1 MILSIAEFIERLFT
15 GKNATASGTKGKQ
28 RLKFI
33 LAHDRAAITPQMFE
47 EMRQEIMAV
56 VSKYVELDYD
66 SMEFRLESDNRFT
79 ALVAN
84 LPIRSI
90 KAEEPELTKA
100 EPLDIDAPFTLPNNG
115 GNVG

>member
-1 MILSIAEFIERLFT
+1 MVLSISEFIERLFT
-15 GKNATASGTKGKQ
+15 GKPTTASGTKVKQ

-56 VSKYVELDYD
+56 VSKYVELDQD
-66 SMEFRLESDNRFT
+66 SLEFRLESDNRLT

-90 KAEEPELTKA
+90 KTA
-100 EPLDIDAPFTLPNNG
+100 EPQLIEAELLDSDAPLTMNNG
-115 GNVG
+115 G